1 LLNDGSL
8 VTVQHSSIKHLSTI
22 NQNIGDIFMSAV
34 DQYIQILADNRAGKK
49 KGIYSICSA
58 QSTVLEASMLQAKK
72 DGSIVLIES
81 TSNQVDQFGGYT
93 GMKPADFVAYV
104 HRMADQVGFSRGDIL
119 LGGDHLGPN
128 AWQSENAEPAMAKAL
143 ELIREYVKAGYQ
155 KIHLDASMY
164 CADDEGDRH
173 QPLADE
179 IVASR
184 AAAMAKAAEETY
196 REYRAGEAAP
206 VYIIGTEVPVPGGAQ
221 EEEETVTPTSPA
233 DAMRT
238 IEVTRAAFEAE
249 GLNDAWERVYGVVVQ
264 PGVEFG
270 DDQVFHY
277 GREAA
282 RGLSE
287 AIMEQDRFVYE
298 AHSTDYQS
306 ETGLARLVEDHFCI
320 LKVGPWLTFGYREA
334 LFALAMIE
342 EEMLAPRG
350 IETSNL
356 RETMDE
362 VMVAD
367 PKYWQKYYPGD
378 EAEQAFKRKYSF
390 SDRSRYYWPNEK
402 IQAAAARLVA
412 NLKEYPISL
421 SLLSQ
426 YMPNQY
432 NAVSEGL
439 IDNDVEQIIINR
451 TQDVIAIYARACG
464 MAV

>member
-1 LLNDGSL
+1 MN
-8 VTVQHSSIKHLSTI
+8 
-22 NQNIGDIFMSAV
+22 AV
-34 DQYIQILADNRAGKK
+34 EKYVQILADNRAGKGT
-49 KGIYSICSA
+49 GIYSVCSA
-58 QSTVLEASMLQAKK
+58 QATVLEASMLQAKK
-72 DGSIVLIES
+72 DESILLIES

-104 HRMADQVGFSRGDIL
+104 HGIADKVGFNKDNIL

-128 AWQSENAEPAMAKAL
+128 AWQNENAEPAMEKAL
-143 ELIREYVKAGYQ
+143 TLIKEYVKAGYQ
-155 KIHLDASMY
+155 KIHLDASMF

-184 AAAMAKAAEETY
+184 AAAMAKVAEETHK
-196 REYRAGEAAP
+196 EFRADQPAP
-206 VYIIGTEVPVPGGAQ
+206 VYIIGTEVPIPGGAQ
-221 EEEETVTPTSPA
+221 EEEETVIPTTPA
-233 DAMRT
+233 DAIKT
-238 IEVTRAAFEAE
+238 IEVTKAAFEAE
-249 GLNDAWERVYGVVVQ
+249 GLSEAWNRVYGVVVQ

-277 GREAA
+277 DREAA
-282 RGLSE
+282 KGLSE
-287 AIMEQDRFVYE
+287 EIMKQERFVYE

-306 ETGLARLVEDHFCI
+306 ESGLTKLVEDHFCI

-350 IETSNL
+350 IETSKL
-356 RETMDE
+356 REVIDS
-362 VMVAD
+362 VMVEE
-367 PKYWQKYYPGD
+367 PKYWKKYYPGD
-378 EAEQAFKRKYSF
+378 AVEQAYKRKYSF

-402 IQAAAARLVA
+402 IQAAVA
-412 NLKEYPISL
+412 KLISNLKENPISL

-432 NAVSEGL
+432 YAVSEGL
-439 IDNDVEQIIINR
+439 IENDVEQIIINR
-451 TQDVIAIYARACG
+451 TQDVIGIYARACK
-464 MAV
+464 MAK